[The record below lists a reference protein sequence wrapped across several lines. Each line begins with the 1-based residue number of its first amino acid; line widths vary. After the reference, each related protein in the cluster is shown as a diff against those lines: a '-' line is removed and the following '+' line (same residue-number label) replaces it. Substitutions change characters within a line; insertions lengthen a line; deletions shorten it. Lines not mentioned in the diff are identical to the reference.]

1 MAVKRLGEMLVEG
14 GWITDQQLEKALT
27 QQKTTGE
34 LLGIILVKDKYL
46 SEEQLLDILSQK
58 FKIPRITRED
68 VEVDPEAVKKVPAK
82 FVFHYKIMPINF
94 EKETNTLTVAQPY
107 FLGSL
112 EDIKVFLGC
121 KVEPVFA
128 TEREISDMIDKY
140 YAVGSETVED
150 IIAAGP
156 KEDSEKIKVT
166 DEVED
171 IEKLAEDASIVRLVN
186 QIILDANSKRATDI
200 HVEPFRGKTSI
211 RYRIDGML
219 YDAHIPQNIG
229 NFFQAIVSRIKIMA
243 NLNIVERR
251 LPQDGRAV
259 IRIGSEEFDLRI
271 SVLPT
276 LEAESI
282 VIRILPTKML
292 FSLEKLGLEPEELKI
307 LEDLL
312 KKPHGII
319 FVSGPTGSGKTTTLY
334 ASLKKIKNMTNKIIT
349 LEDPI
354 EYELS
359 GITQVQMFSEIG
371 LTFAKGLRSVLRH
384 DPDIIMI
391 GEVRDFETAELAVRA
406 ALTGH
411 LIFSTIHTNSA
422 AGGVSRLID
431 IGVEPFLL
439 ASSAEAFIAQRLI
452 RLICPH
458 CKEEDQSVTD
468 EIKKEIKREIGA
480 SRPKFYKGKGC
491 QNCNFTGFMGRSAIY
506 EILLVNKEMR
516 DLILKR
522 ASAEEIKT
530 KAIKTGMRSLRLG
543 GWEKV
548 VEGITSVDEVM
559 RVTQRTEY

>member
-1 MAVKRLGEMLVEG
+1 MATKKLGEILIKG
-14 GWITDQQLEKALT
+14 GWITKEQLDKALFE
-27 QQKTTGE
+27 QKTTGE
-34 LLGIILVKDKYL
+34 LLGVILVKNNYL

-58 FKIPRITRED
+58 LKILRIKKED
-68 VEVDPEAVKKVPAK
+68 IEVDPEAVKKVPAK

-94 EKETNTLTVAQPY
+94 EKETNTLTVASPY
-107 FLGSL
+107 FLSSL
-112 EDIKVFLGC
+112 EDVKVFLGC
-121 KVEPVFA
+121 KVNPVLA
-128 TEREISDMIDKY
+128 TQKEITDLIDKY

-156 KEDSEKIKVT
+156 KDSGQKDRASE
-166 DEVED
+166 EVED
-171 IEKLAEDASIVRLVN
+171 IERLAEDASIVRLVN

-200 HVEPFRGKTSI
+200 HIEPFRGKTSI

-219 YDAHIPQNIG
+219 YDANIPQNIG
-229 NFFQAIVSRIKIMA
+229 NFFQAIISRIKIMA

-271 SVLPT
+271 SILPT
-276 LEAESI
+276 LETESI

-292 FSLEKLGLEPEELKI
+292 FSLEKLGLAPEELKI
-307 LEDLL
+307 LEGLF

-334 ASLKKIKNMTNKIIT
+334 ASLKKVKNTTNKIIT

-359 GITQVQMFSEIG
+359 GITQVQMFPEIG

-384 DPDIIMI
+384 DPDIIMV
-391 GEVRDFETAELAVRA
+391 GEVRDFETAELAIRA

-422 AGGVSRLID
+422 AGGVSRLLD

-452 RLICPH
+452 RLICPN

-468 EIKKEIKREIGA
+468 EIKKEIKKETGA
-480 SRPKFYKGKGC
+480 SKLRFYKGKGC
-491 QNCNFTGFMGRSAIY
+491 QKCNFTGFMGRSAIY
-506 EILLVNKEMR
+506 EILLIDKEMR
-516 DLILKR
+516 KLILNQ
-522 ASAEEIKT
+522 ASAEEIKS
-530 KAIKTGMRSLRLG
+530 KAINSGMRSLRLG

-548 VEGITSVDEVM
+548 VEGVTSVDEVM
-559 RVTQRTEY
+559 RVTQKTEY